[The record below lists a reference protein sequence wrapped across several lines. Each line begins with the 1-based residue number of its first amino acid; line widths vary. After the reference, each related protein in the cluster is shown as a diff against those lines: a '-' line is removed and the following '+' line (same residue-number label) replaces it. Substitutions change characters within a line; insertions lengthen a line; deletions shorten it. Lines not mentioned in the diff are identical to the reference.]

1 MDGSR
6 DYPTKK
12 SKSDKDK
19 YHGITHM
26 WNLILSKFLWK
37 NDVNELIYQTE
48 TDSQIFKKI
57 YDHQRRN
64 VEAEG

>member
-1 MDGSR
+1 
-6 DYPTKK
+6 
-12 SKSDKDK
+12 
-19 YHGITHM
+19 M

>member
-1 MDGSR
+1 
-6 DYPTKK
+6 
-12 SKSDKDK
+12 
-19 YHGITHM
+19 M

-48 TDSQIFKKI
+48 TDSQIFEKI